1 MSSSNELTLTIKGN
15 SSQLIAALNK
25 AGAAVDGFANKS
37 SNSGN
42 KSKNAFSGLSGAVSV
57 AAGNLISAGIHKSFD
72 MISNSVD
79 DAIRRVDIL
88 NNFPKV
94 MSNLGISADQSKKA
108 ITLMADSLKG
118 LPTSLDSA
126 AASVQRLT
134 SKNGD
139 VGKSTEMFLAL
150 NNAILAGGAPMDI
163 QATAIEQI
171 SQAYAKGKPDMMEWR
186 ALQSAMPAQLKQIAQ
201 AFFQNGSALDV
212 YLKKAQ
218 EYAKK
223 NPMSSTGKELLEQLT
238 AVKNGTGDMTT
249 ALGTAMRTGIISMD
263 DFMATIT
270 KMNKEGANG
279 FQSFEKQARNSTG
292 GIQTAMENS
301 KTAVVRGV
309 AKIIEAFGSGD
320 MSGAAGGFGKT
331 LENVLTGVADMIKFV
346 KENKEVFTGIAI
358 AVGVLAGAVIAY
370 DTAVKMS
377 TIATKAYTVAINL
390 WKGAVTVAT
399 TAQKL
404 FTLAMNASPLMKI
417 VTVIGLVVGALA
429 WFFTQT
435 EEGRKIFG
443 QVAKTV
449 GEVVGAISGVAGKI
463 SEVVGGALA
472 TAGQVVGKIA
482 GSIGDIVGVIGG
494 AIGKV
499 AEIIGGAV
507 AGVVR
512 FFTPIVTLVAPI
524 FQTIWQIIS
533 STFILIVAIVATVM
547 ETIFNIIRGIIDVFV
562 TVFGAIIGAIGPI
575 VQGIIDFISGVIGTI
590 GGIIQGIVNFVSE
603 VAAATGGVI
612 QGAADII
619 VGIVTAIIDTITS
632 IVLPVVNWMDINII
646 QPIATFFKG
655 LWDSVVNVTRGFV
668 NGVMGV
674 IAPIAN
680 WINSN
685 VIQPVARFFGGLWN
699 GIVSGVSSAARAIG
713 NVMGTIGGFVKA
725 PINGIIGAI
734 NGVIGVLNGFK
745 VPDWVPGLGGKHP
758 NFPKIPML
766 ATGGIVPPT
775 NGGSIIYAGDGGQ
788 NEWVVPESKM
798 ASLVAQ
804 INRRT
809 ENESGGMTKHITV
822 NNTYNVRDKV
832 DAQMVAS
839 DLGYLLSQA

>member
-1 MSSSNELTLTIKGN
+1 MASNELTLIIKGN
-15 SSQLIAALNK
+15 SSQLVSALSK
-25 AGAAVDGFANKS
+25 AGLAVDNFSNKS
-37 SNSGN
+37 SSSSD
-42 KSKNAFSGLSGAVSV
+42 KTKNAFSGISGAVTV

-72 MISNSVD
+72 MINSSVD
-79 DAIRRVDIL
+79 GAIRRVDIL

-94 MSNLGISADQSKKA
+94 MSNLGISADASKKA
-108 ITLMADSLKG
+108 ITQMSESLKG
-118 LPTSLDSA
+118 LPTSLDNA

-212 YLKKAQ
+212 YLKKAR
-218 EYAKK
+218 EYAAK

-270 KMNKEGANG
+270 KMNKEGVNG

-320 MSGAAGGFGKT
+320 MSGAAGGFGKI

-358 AVGVLAGAVIAY
+358 AVGVLTGAVIAY

-377 TIATKAYTVAINL
+377 TTVAKAYTVAINL

-449 GEVVGAISGVAGKI
+449 GEVVGAISRVAGKI
-463 SEVVGGALA
+463 SEVVGSALA
-472 TAGQVVGKIA
+472 TAGQVIGKIA
-482 GSIGDIVGVIGG
+482 GSIGNIVGVIGG
-494 AIGKV
+494 VIGKV
-499 AEIIGGAV
+499 AKVIGGAV
-507 AGVVR
+507 TGIIR
-512 FFTPIVTLVAPI
+512 FFAPIVAFVAPI

-547 ETIFNIIRGIIDVFV
+547 ETIFNIIRGIVDVFV

-575 VQGIIDFISGVIGTI
+575 IQGIVDFISGVIGTI
-590 GGIIQGIVNFVSE
+590 GGIIQNIVNFVSE
-603 VAAATGGVI
+603 VVSAVAGVV
-612 QGAADII
+612 QGVVDVI
-619 VGIVTAIIDTITS
+619 VGIVTTIIDTITS
-632 IVLPVVNWMDINII
+632 IVLPVVTWMDINII

-655 LWDSVVNVTRGFV
+655 LWDSVVNVTIGFV

-699 GIVSGVSSAARAIG
+699 GVVSGVSSAARAIG

-734 NGVIGVLNGFK
+734 NGVIDVLNGFN

-766 ATGGIVPPT
+766 ATGGIVSPA

-804 INRRT
+804 INKRT
-809 ENESGGMTKHITV
+809 NGDVGGLTKHIVV

>member
-1 MSSSNELTLTIKGN
+1 MASNELTLTIKGN

-37 SNSGN
+37 TSSGN

-94 MSNLGISADQSKKA
+94 MSNLGISADASKKA
-108 ITLMADSLKG
+108 IMQMSKSLKG

-171 SQAYAKGKPDMMEWR
+171 SQAYAKGKPDMIEWR

-238 AVKNGTGDMTT
+238 AVKDGTGDMTT

-263 DFMATIT
+263 DFMDTIT
-270 KMNKEGANG
+270 KLNKEGANG

-292 GIQTAMENS
+292 GIQTAIENS
-301 KTAVVRGV
+301 KTAVVRGIG
-309 AKIIEAFGSGD
+309 KIIEAFGSGNLAETV
-320 MSGAAGGFGKT
+320 SGLGSGFEKALASVAG
-331 LENVLTGVADMIKFV
+331 LIKFV
-346 KENKEVFTGIAI
+346 KDNSTVFTVI
-358 AVGVLAGAVIAY
+358 AVGVAVFTGAVVAY
-370 DTAVKMS
+370 NTAVWLAS
-377 TIATKAYTVAINL
+377 AASKAWA
-390 WKGAVTVAT
+390 VAT
-399 TAQKL
+399 QTATAAQWL
-404 FTLAMNASPLMKI
+404 FNAALSANPLALLAVSLAA
-417 VTVIGLVVGALA
+417 VVAGMV

-435 EEGRKIFG
+435 E
-443 QVAKTV
+443 T
-449 GEVVGAISGVAGKI
+449 GKN
-463 SEVVGGALA
+463 
-472 TAGQVVGKIA
+472 
-482 GSIGDIVGVIGG
+482 
-494 AIGKV
+494 
-499 AEIIGGAV
+499 
-507 AGVVR
+507 
-512 FFTPIVTLVAPI
+512 
-524 FQTIWQIIS
+524 IWNGFVEFLS
-533 STFILIVAIVATVM
+533 S
-547 ETIFNIIRGIIDVFV
+547 
-562 TVFGAIIGAIGPI
+562 
-575 VQGIIDFISGVIGTI
+575 
-590 GGIIQGIVNFVSE
+590 
-603 VAAATGGVI
+603 
-612 QGAADII
+612 
-619 VGIVTAIIDTITS
+619 TITS
-632 IVLPVVNWMDINII
+632 IGQWF
-646 QPIATFFKG
+646 Q
-655 LWDSVVNVTRGFV
+655 
-668 NGVMGV
+668 
-674 IAPIAN
+674 
-680 WINSN
+680 
-685 VIQPVARFFGGLWN
+685 GLWN
-699 GIVSGVSSAARAIG
+699 GIVNTFSGAAGWFGSIFQGAWNAITGVFGRLGGFFGGVWNSITGMFWQLGSFVGNAISGAVRGAVNGALSMVENMANGFIRTINNAIG
-713 NVMGTIGGFVKA
+713 I
-725 PINGIIGAI
+725 IN
-734 NGVIGVLNGFK
+734 
-745 VPDWVPGLGGKHP
+745 
-758 NFPKIPML
+758 KIPGVHISNIGMLHVPRL

-798 ASLVAQ
+798 ASLVEQ
-804 INRRT
+804 INRRR
-809 ENESGGMTKHITV
+809 SGDGGMTKHITV

>member
-1 MSSSNELTLTIKGN
+1 MASNELTLIIKGN
-15 SSQLIAALNK
+15 SSQLVSALSK
-25 AGAAVDGFANKS
+25 AGLAVDNFSNKS
-37 SNSGN
+37 SSSSD
-42 KSKNAFSGLSGAVSV
+42 KTKNAFSGISGAVTV

-72 MISNSVD
+72 MINSSVD
-79 DAIRRVDIL
+79 GAIRRVDIL

-94 MSNLGISADQSKKA
+94 MSNLGISADASKKA
-108 ITLMADSLKG
+108 ITQMSESLKG
-118 LPTSLDSA
+118 LPTSLDNA

-212 YLKKAQ
+212 YLKKAR
-218 EYAKK
+218 EYAAK

-270 KMNKEGANG
+270 KMNKEGVNG

-358 AVGVLAGAVIAY
+358 AVGVLTGAVIAY

-377 TIATKAYTVAINL
+377 TTIAKAYTVAINL

-449 GEVVGAISGVAGKI
+449 GEVVGAIGRVAGKI

-472 TAGQVVGKIA
+472 TAGQAVGKIA
-482 GSIGDIVGVIGG
+482 GTIGNIVGVIGG
-494 AIGKV
+494 VVGKV
-499 AEIIGGAV
+499 TKVIGGAV
-507 AGVVR
+507 TGIIR
-512 FFTPIVTLVAPI
+512 FFAPIVAFVAPI
-524 FQTIWQIIS
+524 FRTIWQIIS

-547 ETIFNIIRGIIDVFV
+547 ETIFNIIRGIVGVFV

-575 VQGIIDFISGVIGTI
+575 IQGIVDFISGVIDTI
-590 GGIIQGIVNFVSE
+590 GGVIQGIVNFVSE
-603 VAAATGGVI
+603 VVSAVAGVV
-612 QGAADII
+612 QGVVDVI
-619 VGIVTAIIDTITS
+619 VGIVTTIIDAITG
-632 IVLPVVNWMDINII
+632 IVLPVVTWMDINII
-646 QPIATFFKG
+646 QPIAAFFKG
-655 LWDSVVNVTRGFV
+655 LWDGVV
-668 NGVMGV
+668 NGVRGFINGAMN
-674 IAPIAN
+674 IMIPIAN

-685 VIQPVARFFGGLWN
+685 VIQPVARFFSGLWSGITN
-699 GIVSGVSSAARAIG
+699 GVRNAARTISD
-713 NVMGTIGGFVKA
+713 VMGTVAGFVKA
-725 PINGIIGAI
+725 PINGIIDI
-734 NGVIGVLNGFK
+734 VNGVIRWLNRIK
-745 VPDWVPGLGGKHP
+745 VPDWVPGLGGKSP
-758 NFPKIPML
+758 NFPTIPKL
-766 ATGGIVPPT
+766 ATGGIVSPA

-804 INRRT
+804 INKRT
-809 ENESGGMTKHITV
+809 NGDVGGLTKHIVV

>member
-1 MSSSNELTLTIKGN
+1 MASNELTLIIKGN
-15 SSQLIAALNK
+15 SSQLVSALSK
-25 AGAAVDGFANKS
+25 AGLAVDNFSNKS
-37 SNSGN
+37 SSSSD
-42 KSKNAFSGLSGAVSV
+42 KTKNAFSGISGAVTV

-72 MISNSVD
+72 MINSSVD
-79 DAIRRVDIL
+79 GAIRRVDIL

-94 MSNLGISADQSKKA
+94 MSNLGISADASKKA
-108 ITLMADSLKG
+108 ITQMSESLKG
-118 LPTSLDSA
+118 LPTSLDNA

-212 YLKKAQ
+212 YLKKAR
-218 EYAKK
+218 EYAAK

-270 KMNKEGANG
+270 KMNKEGVNG

-358 AVGVLAGAVIAY
+358 AVGVLTGAVIAY

-377 TIATKAYTVAINL
+377 TTIAKAYTVAINL

-449 GEVVGAISGVAGKI
+449 GEVVGAINRVAGRI
-463 SEVVGGALA
+463 SEAVGGALA

-482 GSIGDIVGVIGG
+482 GAIGDIVGVIGG
-494 AIGKV
+494 VIGKAAKV
-499 AEIIGGAV
+499 IGGAV
-507 AGVVR
+507 TSIIR
-512 FFTPIVTLVAPI
+512 FFAPIVAFVAPI
-524 FQTIWQIIS
+524 FRTIWQIIS

-547 ETIFNIIRGIIDVFV
+547 ETIFNIIRGIVGVFV

-575 VQGIIDFISGVIGTI
+575 IQGIVDFISGVIDTI
-590 GGIIQGIVNFVSE
+590 GGVIHSIVNFVSE
-603 VAAATGGVI
+603 VVSAVAGVV
-612 QGAADII
+612 QGVVDVI
-619 VGIVTAIIDTITS
+619 VGIVTTIIDAITG
-632 IVLPVVNWMDINII
+632 IVLPVVTWMDINII
-646 QPIATFFKG
+646 QPIAAFFKG
-655 LWDSVVNVTRGFV
+655 LWDGVV
-668 NGVMGV
+668 NGVRGFINGAMN
-674 IAPIAN
+674 IMIPIAN

-685 VIQPVARFFGGLWN
+685 VIQPVARFFSGLWSGITN
-699 GIVSGVSSAARAIG
+699 GVRNAARTISD
-713 NVMGTIGGFVKA
+713 VMGTVAGFVKA
-725 PINGIIGAI
+725 PINGIIDI
-734 NGVIGVLNGFK
+734 VNGVIRGLNRIK
-745 VPDWVPGLGGKHP
+745 VPDWVPGLGGKSP
-758 NFPKIPML
+758 NFPMIPKL
-766 ATGGIVPPT
+766 ATGGIVSPA

-804 INRRT
+804 INKRT
-809 ENESGGMTKHITV
+809 NGDVGGLTKHIVV

>member
-1 MSSSNELTLTIKGN
+1 MASNELTLTIKGN

-37 SNSGN
+37 SSSGN

-94 MSNLGISADQSKKA
+94 MSNLGISADASKKA
-108 ITLMADSLKG
+108 ITKMSESLKG

-249 ALGTAMRTGIISMD
+249 VLGTAMRTGIISMD

-404 FTLAMNASPLMKI
+404 FILAMNASPLMKI

-472 TAGQVVGKIA
+472 TAGQVVGQIV
-482 GSIGDIVGVIGG
+482 GTIGDIVGVIGG

-507 AGVVR
+507 ASVVR

-575 VQGIIDFISGVIGTI
+575 
-590 GGIIQGIVNFVSE
+590 IQGIVNFGSE
-603 VAAATGGVI
+603 GAAATGGVI

-632 IVLPVVNWMDINII
+632 IVLPVVTWMDINII

>member
-1 MSSSNELTLTIKGN
+1 MASNELTLIIKGN
-15 SSQLIAALNK
+15 SSQLVSALSK
-25 AGAAVDGFANKS
+25 AGLAVDNFSNKS
-37 SNSGN
+37 SSSSD
-42 KSKNAFSGLSGAVSV
+42 KTKNAFSGISGAVTV

-72 MISNSVD
+72 MINSSVD
-79 DAIRRVDIL
+79 GAIRRVDIL

-94 MSNLGISADQSKKA
+94 MSNLGISADASKKA
-108 ITLMADSLKG
+108 ITQMSESLKG
-118 LPTSLDSA
+118 LPTSLDNA

-212 YLKKAQ
+212 YLKKAR
-218 EYAKK
+218 EYAAK

-270 KMNKEGANG
+270 KMNKEGVNG

-358 AVGVLAGAVIAY
+358 AVGVLTGAVIAY

-377 TIATKAYTVAINL
+377 TTIAKAYTVAINL

-449 GEVVGAISGVAGKI
+449 GEVVGAISRVAGKI

-472 TAGQVVGKIA
+472 TAGQVIGKIA
-482 GSIGDIVGVIGG
+482 GSIGNIVGVIGG
-494 AIGKV
+494 VIGKV
-499 AEIIGGAV
+499 AKVIGGAV
-507 AGVVR
+507 TGIIR
-512 FFTPIVTLVAPI
+512 FFAPIVAFVAPI

-547 ETIFNIIRGIIDVFV
+547 ETIFNIIRGIVDVFV

-575 VQGIIDFISGVIGTI
+575 IQGIVDFISGVIGTI
-590 GGIIQGIVNFVSE
+590 GGIIQNIVNFVSE
-603 VAAATGGVI
+603 VVSAVAGVV
-612 QGAADII
+612 QGVVDVI
-619 VGIVTAIIDTITS
+619 VGIVTTIIDAITG
-632 IVLPVVNWMDINII
+632 IVLPVVTWMDINII
-646 QPIATFFKG
+646 QPIAAFFKG
-655 LWDSVVNVTRGFV
+655 LWDGVV
-668 NGVMGV
+668 NGVRGFINGAMN
-674 IAPIAN
+674 IMIPIAN

-685 VIQPVARFFGGLWN
+685 VIQPVARFFSGLWSGITN
-699 GIVSGVSSAARAIG
+699 GVRNAARTISD
-713 NVMGTIGGFVKA
+713 VMGTVAGFVKA
-725 PINGIIGAI
+725 PINGIIDI
-734 NGVIGVLNGFK
+734 VNGVIRGLNRIK
-745 VPDWVPGLGGKHP
+745 VPDWVPGLGGKSP
-758 NFPKIPML
+758 NFPMIPKL
-766 ATGGIVPPT
+766 ATGGIVSPA

-804 INRRT
+804 INKRT
-809 ENESGGMTKHITV
+809 NGDVGGLTKHIVV

>member
-1 MSSSNELTLTIKGN
+1 MASNELTLIIKGN
-15 SSQLIAALNK
+15 SSQLVSALSK
-25 AGAAVDGFANKS
+25 AGLAVDNFSNKS
-37 SNSGN
+37 SSSSD
-42 KSKNAFSGLSGAVSV
+42 KTKNAFSGISGAVTV

-72 MISNSVD
+72 MINSSVD
-79 DAIRRVDIL
+79 GAIRRVDIL

-94 MSNLGISADQSKKA
+94 MSNLGISADASKKA
-108 ITLMADSLKG
+108 ITQMSESLKG
-118 LPTSLDSA
+118 LPTSLDNA

-212 YLKKAQ
+212 YLKKAR
-218 EYAKK
+218 EYAAK

-270 KMNKEGANG
+270 KMNKEGVNG

-320 MSGAAGGFGKT
+320 MSGAAGGFGKI

-358 AVGVLAGAVIAY
+358 AVGVLTGAVIAY

-377 TIATKAYTVAINL
+377 TTVAKAYSVAINL

-449 GEVVGAISGVAGKI
+449 GEVVGAISRVAGKI

-472 TAGQVVGKIA
+472 TAGQVIGKIA
-482 GSIGDIVGVIGG
+482 GSIGNIVGVIGG
-494 AIGKV
+494 VIGKV
-499 AEIIGGAV
+499 AKVIGGAV
-507 AGVVR
+507 TGIIR
-512 FFTPIVTLVAPI
+512 FFAPIVAFVAPI

-547 ETIFNIIRGIIDVFV
+547 ETIFNIIRGIVDVFV

-575 VQGIIDFISGVIGTI
+575 IQGIVDFISGVIGTI
-590 GGIIQGIVNFVSE
+590 GGIIQNIVNFVSE
-603 VAAATGGVI
+603 VVSAVAGVV
-612 QGAADII
+612 QGVVDVI
-619 VGIVTAIIDTITS
+619 VGIVTTIIDAITG
-632 IVLPVVNWMDINII
+632 IVLPVVTWMDINII
-646 QPIATFFKG
+646 QPIAAFFKG
-655 LWDSVVNVTRGFV
+655 LWDGVV
-668 NGVMGV
+668 NGVRGFINGAMN
-674 IAPIAN
+674 IMIPIAN

-685 VIQPVARFFGGLWN
+685 VIQPVARFFSGLWSGITN
-699 GIVSGVSSAARAIG
+699 GVRNAARTISD
-713 NVMGTIGGFVKA
+713 VMGTVAGFVKA
-725 PINGIIGAI
+725 PINGIIDI
-734 NGVIGVLNGFK
+734 VNGVIRGLNRIK
-745 VPDWVPGLGGKHP
+745 VPDWVPGLGGKSP
-758 NFPKIPML
+758 NFPMIPKL
-766 ATGGIVPPT
+766 ATGGIVSPA

-804 INRRT
+804 INKRT
-809 ENESGGMTKHITV
+809 NGDVGGLTKHIVV

>member
-1 MSSSNELTLTIKGN
+1 MASNELTLIIKGN
-15 SSQLIAALNK
+15 SSQLVSALSK
-25 AGAAVDGFANKS
+25 AGLAVDNFSNKS
-37 SNSGN
+37 SSSSD
-42 KSKNAFSGLSGAVSV
+42 KTKNAFSGISGAVTV

-72 MISNSVD
+72 MINSSVD
-79 DAIRRVDIL
+79 GAIRRVDIL

-94 MSNLGISADQSKKA
+94 MSNLGISADDSKKA
-108 ITLMADSLKG
+108 ITRMADALKG
-118 LPTSLDSA
+118 LPTSLDNA

-212 YLKKAQ
+212 YLKKAR
-218 EYAKK
+218 EYAAK

-270 KMNKEGANG
+270 KMNKEGVNG

-320 MSGAAGGFGKT
+320 MSGAAGGFGKI

-358 AVGVLAGAVIAY
+358 AVGVLTGAVIAY

-377 TIATKAYTVAINL
+377 TTVAKAYTVAINL

-449 GEVVGAISGVAGKI
+449 GEVVGAISRVAGKI

-472 TAGQVVGKIA
+472 TAGQVIGKIA
-482 GSIGDIVGVIGG
+482 GSIGNIVGVIGG
-494 AIGKV
+494 VIGKV
-499 AEIIGGAV
+499 AKVIGGAV
-507 AGVVR
+507 TGIIR
-512 FFTPIVTLVAPI
+512 FFAPIVAFVAPI

-547 ETIFNIIRGIIDVFV
+547 ETIFNIIRGIVDVFV

-575 VQGIIDFISGVIGTI
+575 IQGIVDFISGVIGTI
-590 GGIIQGIVNFVSE
+590 GGIIQNIVNFVSE
-603 VAAATGGVI
+603 VVSAVAGVV
-612 QGAADII
+612 QGAVDVI
-619 VGIVTAIIDTITS
+619 VGIVTTIIDAITG
-632 IVLPVVNWMDINII
+632 IVLPVVTWMDINII
-646 QPIATFFKG
+646 QPIAAFFKG
-655 LWDSVVNVTRGFV
+655 LWDGVV
-668 NGVMGV
+668 NGVRGFINGAMN
-674 IAPIAN
+674 IMIPIAN

-685 VIQPVARFFGGLWN
+685 VIQPVARFFSGLWSGITN
-699 GIVSGVSSAARAIG
+699 GVRNAARTISD
-713 NVMGTIGGFVKA
+713 VMGTVAGFVKA
-725 PINGIIGAI
+725 PINGIIDI
-734 NGVIGVLNGFK
+734 VNGVIRGLNRIK
-745 VPDWVPGLGGKHP
+745 VPDWVPGLGGKSP
-758 NFPKIPML
+758 NFPMIPKL
-766 ATGGIVPPT
+766 ATGGIVSPA

-804 INRRT
+804 INKRT
-809 ENESGGMTKHITV
+809 NGDVGGLTKHIVV

>member
-1 MSSSNELTLTIKGN
+1 MASNELTLIIKGN
-15 SSQLIAALNK
+15 SSQLVSALSK
-25 AGAAVDGFANKS
+25 AGLAVDNFSNKS
-37 SNSGN
+37 SSSSD
-42 KSKNAFSGLSGAVSV
+42 KTKNAFSGISGAVTV

-72 MISNSVD
+72 MINSSVD
-79 DAIRRVDIL
+79 GAIRRVDIL

-94 MSNLGISADQSKKA
+94 MSNLGISADASKKA
-108 ITLMADSLKG
+108 IMQMSESLKG
-118 LPTSLDSA
+118 LPTSLDNA

-212 YLKKAQ
+212 YLKKAR
-218 EYAKK
+218 EYAAK

-270 KMNKEGANG
+270 KMNKEGVNG

-320 MSGAAGGFGKT
+320 MSGAAGGFGKI

-358 AVGVLAGAVIAY
+358 AVGVLTGAVIAY

-377 TIATKAYTVAINL
+377 TTVAKAYTVAINL
-390 WKGAVTVAT
+390 WKGAITVAT

-449 GEVVGAISGVAGKI
+449 GEVVGAISRVAGKI

-472 TAGQVVGKIA
+472 TAGQVIGKIA
-482 GSIGDIVGVIGG
+482 GSIGNIVGVIGG
-494 AIGKV
+494 VIGKV
-499 AEIIGGAV
+499 AKVIGGAV
-507 AGVVR
+507 TGIIR
-512 FFTPIVTLVAPI
+512 FFAPIVAFVAPI

-547 ETIFNIIRGIIDVFV
+547 ETIFNIIRGIVDVFV

-575 VQGIIDFISGVIGTI
+575 IQGIVDFISGVIGTI
-590 GGIIQGIVNFVSE
+590 GGIIQNIVNFVSE
-603 VAAATGGVI
+603 VVSAVAGVV
-612 QGAADII
+612 QGVVDVI
-619 VGIVTAIIDTITS
+619 VGIVTTIIDAITG
-632 IVLPVVNWMDINII
+632 IVLPVVTWMDINII
-646 QPIATFFKG
+646 QPIAAFFKG
-655 LWDSVVNVTRGFV
+655 LWDGVV
-668 NGVMGV
+668 NGVRGFINGAMN
-674 IAPIAN
+674 IMIPIAN

-685 VIQPVARFFGGLWN
+685 VIQPVARFFSGLWSGITN
-699 GIVSGVSSAARAIG
+699 GVRNAARTISD
-713 NVMGTIGGFVKA
+713 VMGTVAGFVKA
-725 PINGIIGAI
+725 PINGIIDI
-734 NGVIGVLNGFK
+734 VNGVIRGLNRIK
-745 VPDWVPGLGGKHP
+745 VPDWVPGLGGKSP
-758 NFPKIPML
+758 NFPMIPKL
-766 ATGGIVPPT
+766 ATGGIVSPA

-804 INRRT
+804 INKRT
-809 ENESGGMTKHITV
+809 NGDVGGLTKHIVV

>member
-1 MSSSNELTLTIKGN
+1 MASNELTLIIKGN
-15 SSQLIAALNK
+15 SSQLVSALSK
-25 AGAAVDGFANKS
+25 AGLAVDNFTNKS
-37 SNSGN
+37 SSSSD
-42 KSKNAFSGLSGAVSV
+42 KTKNAFSGISGAVTV

-72 MISNSVD
+72 MINSSVD
-79 DAIRRVDIL
+79 GAIRRVDIL

-94 MSNLGISADQSKKA
+94 MSNLGISADASKKA
-108 ITLMADSLKG
+108 ITQMSESLKG
-118 LPTSLDSA
+118 LPTSLDNA

-212 YLKKAQ
+212 YLKKAR
-218 EYAKK
+218 EYAAK

-320 MSGAAGGFGKT
+320 MSGAAGGFGKI

-358 AVGVLAGAVIAY
+358 AVGVLTGAVIAY

-377 TIATKAYTVAINL
+377 TTIAKAYTVAINL

-449 GEVVGAISGVAGKI
+449 GEVVGAISRVAGKI

-472 TAGQVVGKIA
+472 TAGQAVGKIA
-482 GSIGDIVGVIGG
+482 GTIGNIVGVIGG
-494 AIGKV
+494 VVGKV
-499 AEIIGGAV
+499 TKVIGGAV
-507 AGVVR
+507 TGIIR
-512 FFTPIVTLVAPI
+512 FFAPIVAFVAPI
-524 FQTIWQIIS
+524 FRTIWQIIS

-547 ETIFNIIRGIIDVFV
+547 ETIFNIIRGIVGVFV

-575 VQGIIDFISGVIGTI
+575 IQGVVDFISGVIDTI
-590 GGIIQGIVNFVSE
+590 SGVIQGIVNFVSE
-603 VAAATGGVI
+603 VVSAVAGVV
-612 QGAADII
+612 QGVVDVI
-619 VGIVTAIIDTITS
+619 VGIVTTIIDAITG
-632 IVLPVVNWMDINII
+632 IVLPVVTWMDINII
-646 QPIATFFKG
+646 QPIAAFFKG
-655 LWDSVVNVTRGFV
+655 LWDGVV
-668 NGVMGV
+668 NGVRGFINGAMN
-674 IAPIAN
+674 IMIPIAN

-685 VIQPVARFFGGLWN
+685 VIQPVARFFSGLWSGITN
-699 GIVSGVSSAARAIG
+699 GVRNVARTISD
-713 NVMGTIGGFVKA
+713 VMGTIAGFVKT
-725 PINGIIGAI
+725 PINGIIDI
-734 NGVIGVLNGFK
+734 VNGVIRGLNRIK
-745 VPDWVPGLGGKHP
+745 VPDWVPGLGGKSP
-758 NFPKIPML
+758 NFPMIPKL
-766 ATGGIVPPT
+766 ATGGIVSPA

-804 INRRT
+804 INKRT
-809 ENESGGMTKHITV
+809 NGDVGGLTKHIVV

>member
-1 MSSSNELTLTIKGN
+1 MASNELTLVIKGN
-15 SSQLIAALNK
+15 SSQLISALNK
-25 AGAAVDGFANKS
+25 AGAAVNTFADKS
-37 SNSGN
+37 NDSGN
-42 KSKNAFSGLSGAVSV
+42 KSKNAFSGISSAVSV
-57 AAGNLISAGIHKSFD
+57 AAGNLISAGVHKAFD

-108 ITLMADSLKG
+108 ITRMADSLKG

-201 AFFQNGSALDV
+201 AFFQNGSALDI

-223 NPMSSTGKELLEQLT
+223 NPMSSTGKELLEQLI

-249 ALGTAMRTGIISMD
+249 ALGTAMRTGIVSMD
-263 DFMATIT
+263 DFMNTLT

-279 FQSFEKQARNSTG
+279 FQSFEQQARNSTG
-292 GIQTAMENS
+292 GIQTAIENS

-331 LENVLTGVADMIKFV
+331 LENILTGVADMVKFV
-346 KENKEVFTGIAI
+346 KENKEVFTGVAI
-358 AVGVLAGAVIAY
+358 AVGVLTGAVVAY
-370 DTAVKMS
+370 DLAVKMS
-377 TIATKAYTVAINL
+377 TVTTKAYTVAINL
-390 WKGAVTVAT
+390 WKGAVTIAT

-417 VTVIGLVVGALA
+417 VTAIGLVVGALV

-449 GEVVGAISGVAGKI
+449 GEVVRTISEVAGKI
-463 SEVVGGALA
+463 GEVVGGALA
-472 TAGQVVGKIA
+472 TAGKVV
-482 GSIGDIVGVIGG
+482 GDIVN
-494 AIGKV
+494 AISDAISKV
-499 AEIIGGAV
+499 VG
-507 AGVVR
+507 
-512 FFTPIVTLVAPI
+512 FFAPIVATVAPI

-533 STFILIVAIVATVM
+533 STFILIVAIVARIM
-547 ETIFNIIRGIIDVFV
+547 EAIFNIIKGIIDVVIGIGSQIIGFIGGMIE
-562 TVFGAIIGAIGPI
+562 TIGQVFG
-575 VQGIIDFISGVIGTI
+575 
-590 GGIIQGIVNFVSE
+590 
-603 VAAATGGVI
+603 
-612 QGAADII
+612 II
-619 VGIVTAIIDTITS
+619 VEVWGNIWNTIVAVVTAIIDTVVGVVTDIINAIMS
-632 IVLPVVNWMDINII
+632 VISPIVEWINANII
-646 QPIATFFKG
+646 APIANFFRG
-655 LWDSVVNVTRGFV
+655 LWDGVVDATRGFI
-668 NGVMGV
+668 NGVMNV
-674 IAPIAN
+674 ITPIAN
-680 WINSN
+680 WINLN
-685 VIQPVARFFGGLWN
+685 VIQPVARFFGGLWDGVAN
-699 GIVSGVSSAARAIG
+699 GVSSAAKAIG
-713 NVMGTIGGFVKA
+713 NAMGTIGGFVKA

-734 NGVIGVLNGFK
+734 NGVIDVLNGFS

-809 ENESGGMTKHITV
+809 DNGGGEITKHITV

>member
-1 MSSSNELTLTIKGN
+1 MASNELTLIIKGN
-15 SSQLIAALNK
+15 SSQLVSALSK
-25 AGAAVDGFANKS
+25 AGLAVDNFTNKS
-37 SNSGN
+37 SSSSD
-42 KSKNAFSGLSGAVSV
+42 KTKNAFSGISGAVTV

-72 MISNSVD
+72 MINSSVD
-79 DAIRRVDIL
+79 GAIRRVDIL

-94 MSNLGISADQSKKA
+94 MSNLGISADASKKA
-108 ITLMADSLKG
+108 ITQMSESLKG
-118 LPTSLDSA
+118 LPTSLDNA

-212 YLKKAQ
+212 YLKKAR
-218 EYAKK
+218 EYAAK

-320 MSGAAGGFGKT
+320 MSGAAGGFGKI

-358 AVGVLAGAVIAY
+358 AVGVLTGAVIAY

-377 TIATKAYTVAINL
+377 TTVAKAYTVAINL

-449 GEVVGAISGVAGKI
+449 GEVVGAINRVAGKI

-482 GSIGDIVGVIGG
+482 GAIGDIVGVIGG
-494 AIGKV
+494 VIGKV
-499 AEIIGGAV
+499 AKVIGGAV
-507 AGVVR
+507 TSIIR
-512 FFTPIVTLVAPI
+512 FFAPIVAFVAPI

-547 ETIFNIIRGIIDVFV
+547 ETIFNIIRGIVDVFV

-575 VQGIIDFISGVIGTI
+575 IQGIVDFISGVISTI
-590 GGIIQGIVNFVSE
+590 GGIIRDIVNFVSE
-603 VAAATGGVI
+603 VVSAVAGVV
-612 QGAADII
+612 QGVVDVI
-619 VGIVTAIIDTITS
+619 VGTVTTIIDAITG
-632 IVLPVVNWMDINII
+632 IVLPVVTWMDINII
-646 QPIATFFKG
+646 QPIAAFFKG
-655 LWDSVVNVTRGFV
+655 LWDGVV
-668 NGVMGV
+668 NGVKGFIDGAMN
-674 IAPIAN
+674 IMIPIAN

-685 VIQPVARFFGGLWN
+685 VIQPVARFFSGLW
-699 GIVSGVSSAARAIG
+699 SGVTNGVRNVARTISD
-713 NVMGTIGGFVKA
+713 VMGTIAGFVKT
-725 PINGIIGAI
+725 PINGIIDI
-734 NGVIGVLNGFK
+734 VNGVIRGLNRIK
-745 VPDWVPGLGGKHP
+745 VPDWVPGLGGKSP
-758 NFPKIPML
+758 NFPTIPKL
-766 ATGGIVPPT
+766 ATGGIVSPT

-804 INRRT
+804 INKRT
-809 ENESGGMTKHITV
+809 NGDVGGLTKHIVV

>member
-1 MSSSNELTLTIKGN
+1 MASNELTLVIKGN
-15 SSQLIAALNK
+15 SSQLISALNK
-25 AGAAVDGFANKS
+25 AGAAVNTFADKS
-37 SNSGN
+37 NDSGN
-42 KSKNAFSGLSGAVSV
+42 KSKNAFSGISSAVSV
-57 AAGNLISAGIHKSFD
+57 AAGNLISAGVHKAFD

-108 ITLMADSLKG
+108 ITRMADSLKG

-201 AFFQNGSALDV
+201 AFFQNGSALDI

-223 NPMSSTGKELLEQLT
+223 NPMSSTGKELLEQLI

-249 ALGTAMRTGIISMD
+249 ALGTAMRTGIVSMD
-263 DFMATIT
+263 DFMNTLT

-279 FQSFEKQARNSTG
+279 FQSFEQQARNSTG
-292 GIQTAMENS
+292 GIQTAIENS

-331 LENVLTGVADMIKFV
+331 LENILTGVADMVKFV
-346 KENKEVFTGIAI
+346 KENKEVFTGVAI
-358 AVGVLAGAVIAY
+358 AVGVLTGAVVAY
-370 DTAVKMS
+370 DLAVKMS
-377 TIATKAYTVAINL
+377 TVTTKAYTVAINL
-390 WKGAVTVAT
+390 WKGAVTIAT

-417 VTVIGLVVGALA
+417 VTAIGLVVGALV

-449 GEVVGAISGVAGKI
+449 GEVVRTISEVAGKI
-463 SEVVGGALA
+463 GEVVGGALA
-472 TAGQVVGKIA
+472 TAGKVV
-482 GSIGDIVGVIGG
+482 GDIVN
-494 AIGKV
+494 AISDAISKV
-499 AEIIGGAV
+499 VG
-507 AGVVR
+507 
-512 FFTPIVTLVAPI
+512 FFAPIVATVAPI

-533 STFILIVAIVATVM
+533 STFILIVAIVARIM
-547 ETIFNIIRGIIDVFV
+547 EAIFNIIKGIIDVVIGIGSQIIGFIGGMIE
-562 TVFGAIIGAIGPI
+562 TIGQVFG
-575 VQGIIDFISGVIGTI
+575 
-590 GGIIQGIVNFVSE
+590 
-603 VAAATGGVI
+603 
-612 QGAADII
+612 II
-619 VGIVTAIIDTITS
+619 VEVWGNIWNTIVAVVTAIIDTVVGVVTDIINAIMS
-632 IVLPVVNWMDINII
+632 VISPIVEWINANII
-646 QPIATFFKG
+646 APIANFFRG
-655 LWDSVVNVTRGFV
+655 LWDGVVDATRGFI
-668 NGVMGV
+668 NGVMNV
-674 IAPIAN
+674 ITPIAN
-680 WINSN
+680 WINLN
-685 VIQPVARFFGGLWN
+685 VIQPVARFFGGLWDGVAN
-699 GIVSGVSSAARAIG
+699 GVSSAAKAIG
-713 NVMGTIGGFVKA
+713 NAMGTIGGFVKA

-734 NGVIGVLNGFK
+734 NGVIDVLNGFS

-809 ENESGGMTKHITV
+809 DNGGGEITKYITV

>member
-1 MSSSNELTLTIKGN
+1 MASNELTLIIKGN
-15 SSQLIAALNK
+15 SSQLVSALSK
-25 AGAAVDGFANKS
+25 AGLAVDNFSNKS
-37 SNSGN
+37 SSSSD
-42 KSKNAFSGLSGAVSV
+42 KTKNAFSGISGAVTV

-72 MISNSVD
+72 MINSSVD
-79 DAIRRVDIL
+79 GAIRRVDIL

-94 MSNLGISADQSKKA
+94 MSNLGISADDSKKA
-108 ITLMADSLKG
+108 ITRMADALKG

-201 AFFQNGSALDV
+201 AFFQNGAALDV

-218 EYAKK
+218 KYAKQ

-320 MSGAAGGFGKT
+320 MSGAAGGFGKI

-358 AVGVLAGAVIAY
+358 AVGVLTGAVIAY

-377 TIATKAYTVAINL
+377 TTIAKAYTVAINL

-449 GEVVGAISGVAGKI
+449 GEVVGAISRVAGKI
-463 SEVVGGALA
+463 SGVVGGALA
-472 TAGQVVGKIA
+472 TAGQAVGKIA
-482 GSIGDIVGVIGG
+482 GTIGNIVGVIGG
-494 AIGKV
+494 VVGKV
-499 AEIIGGAV
+499 TKVIGGAV
-507 AGVVR
+507 TGIIR
-512 FFTPIVTLVAPI
+512 FFAPIVAFVAPI
-524 FQTIWQIIS
+524 FRTIWQIIS

-547 ETIFNIIRGIIDVFV
+547 ETIFNIIRGIVGVFV
-562 TVFGAIIGAIGPI
+562 TVFGTIIGAIGPI
-575 VQGIIDFISGVIGTI
+575 IQGIIDFISGVIDTI
-590 GGIIQGIVNFVSE
+590 GGVIQGIVNFVSE
-603 VAAATGGVI
+603 VVSAVAGVV
-612 QGAADII
+612 QGVVDVI
-619 VGIVTAIIDTITS
+619 VGIVTTIIDAITG
-632 IVLPVVNWMDINII
+632 IVLPVVTWMDINII
-646 QPIATFFKG
+646 QPIAAFFKG
-655 LWDSVVNVTRGFV
+655 LWDGVV
-668 NGVMGV
+668 NGVRGFINGAMN
-674 IAPIAN
+674 IMIPIAN

-685 VIQPVARFFGGLWN
+685 VIQPVARFFSGLWSGITN
-699 GIVSGVSSAARAIG
+699 GVRNVARTISD
-713 NVMGTIGGFVKA
+713 VMGTIAGFIKT
-725 PINGIIGAI
+725 PINGIIDI
-734 NGVIGVLNGFK
+734 VNGVIRGLNRIK
-745 VPDWVPGLGGKHP
+745 VPDWVPGLGGKSP
-758 NFPKIPML
+758 NFPMIPKL
-766 ATGGIVPPT
+766 ATGGIVSPA

-804 INRRT
+804 INKRT
-809 ENESGGMTKHITV
+809 NGDVGGLTKHIVV